1 MFIISLS
8 PPRPA
13 SDGRILNRHPSPFPR
28 FGGLCLGKHSEWLW
42 TFFKMWSKL
51 QAYAYIRITD
61 PNRPFLEVR
70 ETIEVYWARGPIVC
84 LHRYIPPFFP
94 YLGYY
99 CTYSTVRTNALS
111 RSARKHRLSLASLS
125 FFLSG
130 NPNRESFCFAFLK
143 YIWEN
148 QDDI

>member
-1 MFIISLS
+1 MISGRMLREYYVYYIPFS
-8 PPRPA
+8 P
-13 SDGRILNRHPSPFPR
+13 SPR
-28 FGGLCLGKHSEWLW
+28 FGWSNSQPPSLASAGFVSASTVGGFEPSL
-42 TFFKMWSKL
+42 KMWSKL

-111 RSARKHRLSLASLS
+111 RSARKHRPLLASLS
-125 FFLSG
+125 FFFVWKPKS
-130 NPNRESFCFAFLK
+130 
-143 YIWEN
+143 
-148 QDDI
+148 